1 MKKSFILLT
10 TLGLIMLFSGC
21 SAATE
26 AQATKAE
33 TAKETTAAAASEI
46 ETTAKETEA
55 SEATAATEA
64 AEVTEAAETAAEETA
79 EISEQVVC
87 LPNPM
92 VEYESL
98 EEVNEILGG
107 YMCKP
112 AAMGVTDEM
121 FWTIDAGEQGMLG
134 QYCYELNG
142 IGYTMRFS
150 PNQTGDITGVYTNAG
165 NTVYGEPNGDIIEYA
180 HESGTLFARWFTI
193 DGQYVFEAPSNEFT
207 TEIFEGAAEEMYQ
220 MTLEH
225 AVNMN
230 GEN

>member
-10 TLGLIMLFSGC
+10 TLGLIMLFAGC
-21 SAATE
+21 SAAPE

-33 TAKETTAAAASEI
+33 TTKETTEAAATEI

-55 SEATAATEA
+55 SE
-64 AEVTEAAETAAEETA
+64 
-79 EISEQVVC
+79 QVVG

-165 NTVYGEPNGDIIEYA
+165 NTVYGEPNGDVIEYA